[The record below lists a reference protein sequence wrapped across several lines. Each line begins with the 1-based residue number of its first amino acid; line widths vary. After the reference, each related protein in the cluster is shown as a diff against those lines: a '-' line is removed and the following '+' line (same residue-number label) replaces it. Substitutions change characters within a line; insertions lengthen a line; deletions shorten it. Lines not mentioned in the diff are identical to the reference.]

1 MERNS
6 GILCASVCKKERDGK
21 RVGEDQ
27 QRRSKESQK
36 EKCLQTHIVSWNW
49 IYTEEQNAHIF
60 YCVNYFALCVC
71 VLLMGGLAL
80 VASLEVA
87 HSHTHACMAKLCWG
101 GRPFP
106 RLYFFFVTCT
116 YKHICQCIGLSAHT
130 HTHTQSLA
138 PSCQIC
144 VYMCTWVRLLWIN
157 RHTYP
162 CTGVVRNLHEITQ
175 KRIHSYIQ
183 ILATFTTHSHTCS
196 ELISVQCAAAF
207 EGSRGASCWRA
218 T

>member
-27 QRRSKESQK
+27 QRSKESQK

-87 HSHTHACMAKLCWG
+87 HSHTHACMHG
-101 GRPFP
+101 
-106 RLYFFFVTCT
+106 
-116 YKHICQCIGLSAHT
+116 
-130 HTHTQSLA
+130 
-138 PSCQIC
+138 
-144 VYMCTWVRLLWIN
+144 
-157 RHTYP
+157 
-162 CTGVVRNLHEITQ
+162 
-175 KRIHSYIQ
+175 
-183 ILATFTTHSHTCS
+183 
-196 ELISVQCAAAF
+196 
-207 EGSRGASCWRA
+207 
-218 T
+218 

>member
-130 HTHTQSLA
+130 HTHTVSCSLL
-138 PSCQIC
+138 PNMCIY
-144 VYMCTWVRLLWIN
+144 VYMSETLMHKQTHIPMHRCCQEPTWNHTKTHSFIHTNTCHIYHPFTHLLWA
-157 RHTYP
+157 YLSA
-162 CTGVVRNLHEITQ
+162 V
-175 KRIHSYIQ
+175 
-183 ILATFTTHSHTCS
+183 CS
-196 ELISVQCAAAF
+196 GF
-207 EGSRGASCWRA
+207 WRQ
-218 T
+218 